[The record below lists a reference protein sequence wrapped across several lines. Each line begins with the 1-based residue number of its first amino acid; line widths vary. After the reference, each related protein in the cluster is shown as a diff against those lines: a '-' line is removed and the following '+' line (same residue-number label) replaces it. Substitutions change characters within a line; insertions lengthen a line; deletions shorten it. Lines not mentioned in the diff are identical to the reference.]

1 MQIVIFGAPGVGKG
15 TQAKILSSR
24 LNIRHISTGDI
35 LRESIKNKT
44 ELGRKAKEIVD
55 QGNLVP
61 DDLMGGLIKEVLMEE
76 ESQHGYI
83 LDGFPRTLNQ
93 ATILDKILEEL
104 DHETPHYISLEAE
117 DSVIVERLSQR
128 RMCSVCNSIV
138 NLKNLENTSVC
149 PFCKSENS
157 FIKREDDDAE
167 VIQNRLNVFH
177 NTTSPVIEHYK
188 RKNKV
193 IVLDGTLPV
202 NIVTDKILD
211 VLDIKL

>member
-15 TQAKILSSR
+15 TQAKILASR

-44 ELGRKAKEIVD
+44 EVGMKAKEIVD
-55 QGNLVP
+55 KGNLVP
-61 DDLMGGLIKEVLMEE
+61 DDLMGWLIKEVLMEE
-76 ESQHGYI
+76 KSQHGYI

-93 ATILDKILEEL
+93 ANILDNILEEL
-104 DHETPHYISLEAE
+104 NHETPYYISLEAE

-128 RMCSVCNSIV
+128 RMCSVCHSIV
-138 NLKNLENTSVC
+138 NLKNLENTSLC

-157 FIKREDDDAE
+157 FIKRKDDDAE

-188 RKNKV
+188 KKNKV

-202 NIVTDKILD
+202 SVVTNKILE
-211 VLDIKL
+211 VLGIKM